1 MAQSKQLFNPPFV
14 HSIAAHPSGTRMA
27 IGLGDGSVQFLH
39 TSTDLPTAPL
49 EGGMAALEVTASK
62 KTKKK
67 AASSGKGTDGWLIGG
82 RLSEAHASPIA
93 TM

>member
-1 MAQSKQLFNPPFV
+1 
-14 HSIAAHPSGTRMA
+14 MA

-39 TSTDLPTAPL
+39 TSTDIPSAPSL
-49 EGGMAALEVTASK
+49 EGGMTALSVTTPASK
-62 KTKKK
+62 KSKKK

-82 RLSEAHASPIA
+82 RLSDAHASPIA